1 MPNVSAIVSA
11 MGWQGAEACAL
22 WGGGGGG
29 GRVWY
34 IYGACATMEINGEEE
49 SRCTNR
55 RRVWA
60 GPVRSASVAR
70 LRGVITHLGIPRR
83 GES

>member
-60 GPVRSASVAR
+60 GPQCAVPVWHAYVAS
-70 LRGVITHLGIPRR
+70 LRT
-83 GES
+83 